1 MSKRFEVLAPT
12 NDSETPNHDNKK
24 KQDTFSKNTLEKRE
38 NRFKSKTKNTRFDF
52 SSEKSE
58 NKDRPQRYN
67 RDESDNKDR
76 SQRYNRDESDN
87 RNSFQRK
94 PRRQFRESFFDR
106 KKYAKQQEVN
116 KTPKPPKNFTLN
128 ENDFPTL

>member
-12 NDSETPNHDNKK
+12 DDSETSNRDNKK

-38 NRFKSKTKNTRFDF
+38 NRFKSKTKNTRFNF
-52 SSEKSE
+52 PLEKSE
-58 NKDRPQRYN
+58 NKDRP
-67 RDESDNKDR
+67 
-76 SQRYNRDESDN
+76 QRYNRDESDN